1 MANIDWKSIICVADL
16 KLNIYFWRKNL
27 DATYIGIIFYSA
39 ETTGL
44 FLLENGNKRMW
55 PKKMALKIPD
65 YRGVQVEYRLKK
77 DDNALGH
84 SNFQSETL
92 VFVWKT

>member
-1 MANIDWKSIICVADL
+1 
-16 KLNIYFWRKNL
+16 
-27 DATYIGIIFYSA
+27 
-39 ETTGL
+39 
-44 FLLENGNKRMW
+44 
-55 PKKMALKIPD
+55 MALKIPD